1 MQSSLRLFAALT
13 LAACAS
19 APSPR
24 AAESWTEAEQA
35 RYLGPLQANVRS
47 TAGSATGTR
56 GAVTVAYNAYA
67 ARAGLDVLQR
77 GGNAMDAALTTA
89 ITQVATTAGAP
100 VSYFG
105 IMSLVYYD
113 AKSGRIATMWAGWRT
128 LRGETSPL
136 TIPGAVTLNS
146 DGEALGTVP
155 HGRTA
160 LVGGFMKGVESAHRR
175 FGRLP
180 FRALFAPAIRV
191 ADQGMPVHA
200 TLAHQFELRAKDLAR
215 LPATRAALLKPDGSP
230 WQVGDTLRQPALA
243 ATLRR
248 IAADGADYMYKG
260 PWGARLVAAVQADG
274 GVMTMDDL
282 ALYDV
287 IWSDPTRATVGDIE
301 IAVPGAPNAGG
312 LALIEAQ
319 QMGVAAGITRLGHW
333 SRNAESLRRAALAT
347 QGYVLD
353 YFPPDARAQ
362 LFPGIDFSDRARLT
376 GEHGQALWTA
386 LEAGKLP
393 ISLAK
398 QPPRHSDD
406 VVVIDGEGN
415 MAAITHSINCVYWGK
430 TAINVDGISIG
441 DPASFQQAAVARAGA
456 GQPLP
461 DPTETGLVLKN
472 GTPILAFASMGSG
485 LHQRTFQG
493 LLNVFGFG
501 MSVDEAIDAPDFF
514 LPAYSAKDSGYVL
527 PVIAGRFPKDVLD
540 GAGVRYREITLDRA
554 RLGGEGVWVAI
565 SRDPKT
571 GLLRAGS
578 HNRNNSAALAW

>member
-180 FRALFAPAIRV
+180 FRTLFAPAIRV

-243 ATLRR
+243 ATLREATTGR
-248 IAADGADYMYKG
+248 TLQVHTTEPGVQFYTGNFLDGTLTGK
-260 PWGARLVAAVQADG
+260 G
-274 GVMTMDDL
+274 GVVYRRRNGLCLETQHFPDSPNRPSFPNTIL
-282 ALYDV
+282 RPGDV
-287 IWSDPTRATVGDIE
+287 YRSRTVWMFG
-301 IAVPGAPNAGG
+301 
-312 LALIEAQ
+312 
-319 QMGVAAGITRLGHW
+319 
-333 SRNAESLRRAALAT
+333 
-347 QGYVLD
+347 
-353 YFPPDARAQ
+353 
-362 LFPGIDFSDRARLT
+362 
-376 GEHGQALWTA
+376 
-386 LEAGKLP
+386 
-393 ISLAK
+393 
-398 QPPRHSDD
+398 
-406 VVVIDGEGN
+406 
-415 MAAITHSINCVYWGK
+415 
-430 TAINVDGISIG
+430 
-441 DPASFQQAAVARAGA
+441 
-456 GQPLP
+456 
-461 DPTETGLVLKN
+461 TE
-472 GTPILAFASMGSG
+472 
-485 LHQRTFQG
+485 
-493 LLNVFGFG
+493 
-501 MSVDEAIDAPDFF
+501 
-514 LPAYSAKDSGYVL
+514 
-527 PVIAGRFPKDVLD
+527 
-540 GAGVRYREITLDRA
+540 
-554 RLGGEGVWVAI
+554 
-565 SRDPKT
+565 
-571 GLLRAGS
+571 
-578 HNRNNSAALAW
+578 